1 MDDPMRREMVF
12 YHPRVTNHIDNDP
25 TPKDQA
31 IYVPSISQNFAI
43 DIYANKWKR
52 ALPEGI
58 EGKDLNFLDP
68 NNRLFRISH
77 ALSSAGQAL
86 GQTKPCIVTERDT
99 KNTLI
104 IGDSGGYQI
113 ASGRLHIHSD
123 YDREKILRW
132 LENTSDVAM
141 TLDVPTGPLLR
152 KGYKFKSH
160 ADCLKTT
167 MDHLDFFHKNRRPGK
182 VKFLNVLQGNSPAEA
197 DDWYDNVKTYPF
209 EGWAFAGLLRHNM
222 YELCRRLIIMMDE
235 GQLQGKDWIHVLGT
249 NELEV
254 AVLLTAIQRA
264 INRYANQNLRIS
276 YDTSTPFRLLAWRSV
291 ITLPNF
297 DTKRMSVSTTQ
308 LPDGDEF
315 IESKLRWPW
324 PSALGDHMTLGDV
337 FVQKGTFATSNIDTQ
352 SCQYLAHHS
361 LSALC
366 WAVSVANRVFDSET
380 INHQYTY
387 CRHVG
392 AAVEAINSVLKT
404 GTMSNLMRYRP
415 VFAELRHSLSETGDE
430 DRIL

>member
-1 MDDPMRREMVF
+1 MDDPIRREMGF

-58 EGKDLNFLDP
+58 EGKDLNFLAP

-141 TLDVPTGPLLR
+141 TLV
-152 KGYKFKSH
+152 H
-160 ADCLKTT
+160 
-167 MDHLDFFHKNRRPGK
+167 
-182 VKFLNVLQGNSPAEA
+182 
-197 DDWYDNVKTYPF
+197 
-209 EGWAFAGLLRHNM
+209 
-222 YELCRRLIIMMDE
+222 
-235 GQLQGKDWIHVLGT
+235 
-249 NELEV
+249 
-254 AVLLTAIQRA
+254 
-264 INRYANQNLRIS
+264 
-276 YDTSTPFRLLAWRSV
+276 
-291 ITLPNF
+291 
-297 DTKRMSVSTTQ
+297 
-308 LPDGDEF
+308 
-315 IESKLRWPW
+315 
-324 PSALGDHMTLGDV
+324 
-337 FVQKGTFATSNIDTQ
+337 
-352 SCQYLAHHS
+352 
-361 LSALC
+361 
-366 WAVSVANRVFDSET
+366 
-380 INHQYTY
+380 
-387 CRHVG
+387 
-392 AAVEAINSVLKT
+392 
-404 GTMSNLMRYRP
+404 
-415 VFAELRHSLSETGDE
+415 
-430 DRIL
+430 